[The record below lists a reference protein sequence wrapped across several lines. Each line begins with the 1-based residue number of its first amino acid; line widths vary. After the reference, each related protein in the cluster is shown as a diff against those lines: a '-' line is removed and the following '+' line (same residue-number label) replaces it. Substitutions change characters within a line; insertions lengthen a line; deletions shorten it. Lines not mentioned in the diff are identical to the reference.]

1 MTQEQLKT
9 AINLQMRIESLQR
22 AHKAIRTA
30 IQVKYFPE
38 TGSTELCF
46 YEGNS
51 FHTLV
56 QNVHID
62 SIVEDFYK
70 KISEQIENELLETQN
85 MLIDL

>member
-1 MTQEQLKT
+1 MTQEQFKK

-22 AHKAIRTA
+22 AHKAIRTG
-30 IQVKYFPE
+30 IKVKYFPE
-38 TGSTELCF
+38 IGTTELCF
-46 YEGNS
+46 YEGDS

-70 KISEQIENELLETQN
+70 KISEQIANELLETQR
-85 MLIDL
+85 MMIEL